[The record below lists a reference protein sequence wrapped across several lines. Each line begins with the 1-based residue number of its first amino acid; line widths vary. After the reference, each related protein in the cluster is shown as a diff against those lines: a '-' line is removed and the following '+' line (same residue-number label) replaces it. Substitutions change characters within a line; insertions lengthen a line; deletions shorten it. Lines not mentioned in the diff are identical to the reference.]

1 MSRESEDG
9 REGLQG
15 AQRYACTQICLRYPG
30 GKREEETI
38 SNRNLELRPEQQ
50 KTEKVE
56 IEGRKILPGLRRLR
70 NKKIR

>member
-30 GKREEETI
+30 GKREEEAI
-38 SNRNLELRPEQQ
+38 SNRNLELRPEQ
-50 KTEKVE
+50 
-56 IEGRKILPGLRRLR
+56 
-70 NKKIR
+70 